1 MKTIILLIALVLSN
15 LGFSCVILPNGNYVP
30 CDAKVLG
37 EIAIEQH
44 RKQGLGR
51 FYNKAEIENVKTN
64 IEYNVKLAESRLNE
78 AEVKYIESIKKY
90 KTTLHNATSK
100 SFKQKVYSDYIAKQK
115 AHSDIAKQ
123 KAHSDIVKQKTN
135 SDYIAKQAVYSVLAE
150 QKVYYETV
158 IAKQKAYTEMRTAEL
173 EYEKARREC
182 GRIYAIA
189 KGEPT
194 SLPVGKSPSELFKLI
209 FPLKTKTQ

>member
-30 CDAKVLG
+30 CDAKVMG
-37 EIAIEQH
+37 EMAIEQH

-51 FYNKAEIENVKTN
+51 FAYDKAVIENVKTN

-115 AHSDIAKQ
+115 AHSDI
-123 KAHSDIVKQKTN
+123 VKQKTN
-135 SDYIAKQAVYSVLAE
+135 SYYIAKHAEYTAIAE
-150 QKVYYETV
+150 QKVYSETI
-158 IAKQKAYTEMRTAEL
+158 IAKQMAYSEMLTAKF
-173 EYEKARREC
+173 EYEKARSEC

-189 KGEPT
+189 KDEPT
-194 SLPVGKSPSELFKLI
+194 FLPVGKSSSELFKLI
-209 FPLKTKTQ
+209 K

>member
-1 MKTIILLIALVLSN
+1 MKTIILLIALIICNLS
-15 LGFSCVILPNGNYVP
+15 FSCVILPNGNYIP
-30 CDAKVLG
+30 CDTKVIG

-44 RKQGLGR
+44 HKQGLGR

-100 SFKQKVYSDYIAKQK
+100 SFKQKVYSDVVKQTV
-115 AHSDIAKQ
+115 
-123 KAHSDIVKQKTN
+123 HSDIVKQKTN
-135 SDYIAKQAVYSVLAE
+135 SDYIAKQAVYSVIAE
-150 QKVYYETV
+150 QKVYSETI
-158 IAKQKAYTEMRTAEL
+158 IAKQKAYSEMRIAEF
-173 EYEKARREC
+173 EYEKARSEC

-194 SLPVGKSPSELFKLI
+194 SLPVGKSPSEIFKLI
-209 FPLKTKTQ
+209 K